1 MNKDD
6 PAFQR
11 GREIRGEMFG
21 PASVERLDEAD
32 DFQRPIQE
40 FVTQACFG
48 EVWGRPHLSRATR
61 SMITI
66 AMMVG
71 MSRPVELQRHV
82 KGAIANG
89 VTKEQIRE
97 VLLHAT
103 VYAGV
108 PAGSDSWAQATAAL
122 KEIGAYD

>member
-1 MNKDD
+1 MNRDD
-6 PAFQR
+6 PVFKR

-21 PASVERLDEAD
+21 PGSQASLDQAD
-32 DFQRPIQE
+32 DFQRPLQDL
-40 FVTQACFG
+40 VTQYCFG
-48 EVWGRPHLSRATR
+48 EIWDRPHLPRAIR

-66 AMMVG
+66 AMLVG
-71 MSRPVELQRHV
+71 QSRPIELRRHI

-103 VYAGV
+103 LYAGI
-108 PAGSDSWAQATAAL
+108 PAGSDGWAQATEAL
-122 KEIGAYD
+122 KEIGAY